1 MYDASDYLKGVDM
14 AKRIIGDKFEG
25 MFNNAT
31 DILYD
36 AYRVNNLN
44 EERRRKCLEKKQD
57 DQFFYQFSGQITTL
71 DDSINS
77 PYQKIK

>member
-1 MYDASDYLKGVDM
+1 M
-14 AKRIIGDKFEG
+14 AKKIIGDKLEG

-36 AYRVNNLN
+36 GYRVNNLN

-57 DQFFYQFSGQITTL
+57 DQFIYQFDGQITTL
-71 DDSINS
+71 DGSIKS
-77 PYQKIK
+77 PRK